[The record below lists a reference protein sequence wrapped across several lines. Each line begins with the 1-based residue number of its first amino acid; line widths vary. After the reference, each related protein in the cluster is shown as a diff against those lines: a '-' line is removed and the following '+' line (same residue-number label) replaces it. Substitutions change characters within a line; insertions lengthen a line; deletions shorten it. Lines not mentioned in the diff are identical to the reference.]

1 MATVYSLI
9 CWGGNTGKT
18 ITSFNST
25 TDVITLADHGLH
37 TGTPVSP
44 TTTVS
49 GVSGL
54 TGPESAQLMA
64 LPSASDIVTT
74 AIDGTTTLAESL
86 RLSNAV
92 LGGKVSGAGTGTETF
107 RDIADTVDRVVVTVD
122 SSGNRTAIT
131 LDLD

>member
-1 MATVYSLI
+1 MATIYSLI
-9 CWGGNTGKT
+9 LWGGNSGKSVT
-18 ITSFNST
+18 CSNSGGYLLCTNTS
-25 TDVITLADHGLH
+25 HGAR
-37 TGTPVSP
+37 
-44 TTTVS
+44 
-49 GVSGL
+49 SGL
-54 TGPESAQLMA
+54 AVRV
-64 LPSASDIVTT
+64 SASDIVTT

-107 RDIADTVDRVVVTVD
+107 RDIADTVDRVVATVD

>member
-1 MATVYSLI
+1 MP
-9 CWGGNTGKT
+9 
-18 ITSFNST
+18 
-25 TDVITLADHGLH
+25 DVVET
-37 TGTPVSP
+37 
-44 TTTVS
+44 

-107 RDIADTVDRVVVTVD
+107 RDIADTVDRVVATVD
-122 SSGNRTAIT
+122 SSGNRTAIM